1 MDAAMDRE
9 ILNITSVHETGGRYS
24 HVVRAGNLLFVA
36 GQVARDRDNTLVGK
50 DDIEAQARQVYANLR
65 SVLREAGSDLDG
77 IVAMTTYLT
86 SRNSRAGFRKVRDE
100 VFVTPAPANTLVF
113 VSGLAEPEYLIEVQ
127 AIAMLQGSE

>member
-1 MDAAMDRE
+1 MNVAMDRE
-9 ILNITSVHETGGRYS
+9 ILEITSVHETGGMYS
-24 HVVRAGNLLFVA
+24 HAVRAGNLLFVA
-36 GQVARDRDNTLVGK
+36 GQVARDRDNALVGK
-50 DDIEAQARQVYANLR
+50 DDIETQARQVYANLR

-86 SRNSRAGFRKVRDE
+86 SRDSRAGFRKVRDE

-127 AIAMLQGSE
+127 AIAMLGGPE